1 MSLRYEYGMRKTD
14 VARRLGIDRK
24 TLDEHLAAG
33 ASRLSVHSAKQRADK
48 NFAKLKPGGL

>member
-1 MSLRYEYGMRKTD
+1 MRKTD

-33 ASRLSVHSAKQRADK
+33 ASRLAVHSAKQRAEK
-48 NFAKLKPGGL
+48 RFARVKPGGL